1 MVATRGV
8 MLDSLTAGRNCMAT
22 TYNRKSQL
30 TNTHE
35 DRKFPRFL
43 HKEGPPPRPA
53 CCDVGPSLAPSPSFL
68 PMPFC
73 LRSFWHTF
81 KGASCYAALAQP
93 LVRPATATAPSPL
106 TIDIDNQCGHINPA
120 LRTSLTPGEGYS
132 RSPTPF
138 CIPTHPLVTN
148 PTCPE
153 ITTNNNP
160 NNNMTVTAHY
170 YFAGYPNIIFGQRV
184 EPQYTLQDGKKSRS
198 WNTDKAAA
206 GRNFQP
212 APGVYRARDLVSM
225 SAPLLDT
232 CIRRVSGGE
241 DSAAQ
246 ESAREVLLAGLAAI
260 LATSG
265 RESSLALR
273 GDGRAGG
280 SSDEMARQADAI
292 GAALVGYAR
301 EAVDPD
307 GADGDFKMVSH
318 CDGHL
323 WTHDV
328 VGVLM
333 GPRGDQVAMQLYN
346 EWSHRLVLLRNALLP
361 FENWDEVPLV
371 VPADDGDA
379 KFSSSQKRG
388 MRALE
393 GPSDA
398 FVMRLLSGRTPQTAI
413 VDMAKALTARGL
425 PSGGFGF
432 QYTQGTVLPAFLAGS
447 ASRSLLRFYPARV
460 PESAAAEVLYDYEHP
475 SYDDAE
481 RSEMPAPTAPAVEQ
495 SDAPNAEAALPGTV
509 ASVLRSRPV
518 PGSQGPRSTLHVE
531 VELRGHPEAVFPVC
545 LGQIARGRRFAA
557 RPHKIDDAAD
567 RGAAAP
573 APAANIVL
581 HRVEDALSLPGLVF
595 SAAEGQP
602 GQQQRQQQE
611 NTLHVFPVSDPLL
624 GLALF
629 GKLYPG
635 NVVVLGENDDLARAL
650 GVGRGFGTKFV
661 HWPRP

>member
-1 MVATRGV
+1 
-8 MLDSLTAGRNCMAT
+8 
-22 TYNRKSQL
+22 
-30 TNTHE
+30 
-35 DRKFPRFL
+35 
-43 HKEGPPPRPA
+43 
-53 CCDVGPSLAPSPSFL
+53 
-68 PMPFC
+68 MPFS
-73 LRSFWHTF
+73 LSSFWHAF
-81 KGASCYAALAQP
+81 KGASHYAALIQP
-93 LVRPATATAPSPL
+93 LGRGTTPIAPPL
-106 TIDIDNQCGHINPA
+106 LVIDINNPCGHIN
-120 LRTSLTPGEGYS
+120 TSLHTSLKPGRAYS
-132 RSPTPF
+132 RSATPF
-138 CIPTHPLVTN
+138 CVSSNPLITN
-148 PTCPE
+148 PACPE
-153 ITTNNNP
+153 ITNNIKT
-160 NNNMTVTAHY
+160 NNNMTVTTHY
-170 YFAGYPNIIFGQRV
+170 SFAGYPNIIFGQRV
-184 EPQYTLQDGKKSRS
+184 EPQYTLQDGSKGRS
-198 WNTDKAAA
+198 WNKDKAAA

-225 SAPLLDT
+225 FAPLLDT
-232 CIRRVSGGE
+232 CIRRVGGDE
-241 DSAAQ
+241 DSATQ

-273 GDGRAGG
+273 SDGRAGG
-280 SSDEMARQADAI
+280 GGDEMARQADAI

-301 EAVDPD
+301 EAVDPE
-307 GADGDFKMVSH
+307 GADRDFRMVSH

-346 EWSHRLVLLRNALLP
+346 EWSHRLVLLRNALMP

-379 KFSSSQKRG
+379 ASSSPQKRG

-460 PESAAAEVLYDYEHP
+460 PDSAAAEVLFDYEHP

-481 RSEMPAPTAPAVEQ
+481 RSEMPAQPAAVKQ
-495 SDAPNAEAALPGTV
+495 SDDLNAAALPGTV

-518 PGSQGPRSTLHVE
+518 PGSQCPRATLHLE

-557 RPHKIDDAAD
+557 HPHKINGAAD

-573 APAANIVL
+573 TPAANIVL
-581 HRVEDALSLPGLVF
+581 HNVEDALSMPGLVF
-595 SAAEGQP
+595 SAAEEQF
-602 GQQQRQQQE
+602 GQQQE
-611 NTLHVFPVSDPLL
+611 TTLHVFPVSDPLL

-635 NVVVLGENDDLARAL
+635 NVVVLGEGDDLARAL
-650 GVGRGFGTKFV
+650 WVGRGFGTKFV
-661 HWPRP
+661 HWPRS

>member
-1 MVATRGV
+1 
-8 MLDSLTAGRNCMAT
+8 
-22 TYNRKSQL
+22 
-30 TNTHE
+30 
-35 DRKFPRFL
+35 
-43 HKEGPPPRPA
+43 
-53 CCDVGPSLAPSPSFL
+53 
-68 PMPFC
+68 MPFC
-73 LRSFWHTF
+73 LRSFWHTTF
-81 KGASCYAALAQP
+81 KGASCYASLIQS
-93 LVRPATATAPSPL
+93 LVRATTPTAPPL
-106 TIDIDNQCGHINPA
+106 LAIDINNPCGHINPA
-120 LRTSLTPGEGYS
+120 LCASLTPEQGYS
-132 RSPTPF
+132 RSLTSF
-138 CIPTHPLVTN
+138 CIPSHPLVTN

-153 ITTNNNP
+153 T

-170 YFAGYPNIIFGQRV
+170 SFAGYPNIIFGQRV

-198 WNTDKAAA
+198 WSTDKAAA

-232 CIRRVSGGE
+232 CIRRVGGGE

-280 SSDEMARQADAI
+280 SGDEMARQADAI

-301 EAVDPD
+301 EAVDPE

-371 VPADDGDA
+371 VPASGNEEGHA
-379 KFSSSQKRG
+379 ASSSPQKRG

-460 PESAAAEVLYDYEHP
+460 PESAAAEVLYDYQHP

-481 RSEMPAPTAPAVEQ
+481 RSEMPAQPAVKQ
-495 SDAPNAEAALPGTV
+495 SGAPNAATLPGTV

-545 LGQIARGRRFAA
+545 LGQIARGRRFSA

-595 SAAEGQP
+595 SAAEEKP

-650 GVGRGFGTKFV
+650 WVGRGFGTKFV
-661 HWPRP
+661 HWPRS